1 MRRILLL
8 LVIGFG
14 VWYFFVRPGREKP
27 AAAPAPDAS
36 APLSSYDC
44 VLLAEKANSALV
56 AASAVSS
63 RPPVDPNEWTRVE
76 GDARSAIRA
85 AESACTSTSPDLI
98 RALSLMRESLNDF
111 ASAAR
116 GEGGATAGAQ
126 RQEQIYD
133 LLNRARGR

>member
-1 MRRILLL
+1 MRRILVL

-14 VWYFFVRPGREKP
+14 VGYFFVRPGRGTP

-36 APLSSYDC
+36 APLSSYDG
-44 VLLAEKANSALV
+44 VLLADKANSALV

-133 LLNRARGR
+133 LLNRARGC